1 MTASA
6 PTPQTA
12 RLARR
17 LAAPG
22 LAVALAL
29 AAGCVKHRTY
39 QNHDMDF
46 GSIKTVAVMPFW
58 NLTKDAQAADR
69 VRDVFSNML
78 LATQAVY
85 VLPAGEVARG
95 TGNLGLGQGTT
106 PSTEEIVKLGGLLK
120 VDAVITGVVREYGEV
135 RSGGATANVVS
146 VSAQMYE
153 TGTGKVVW
161 AGASTRGGV
170 GWGSRLLGTAGG
182 DPVNDVTEQA
192 VDDLLEQLFR

>member
-1 MTASA
+1 MTASVSTLQ
-6 PTPQTA
+6 PL
-12 RLARR
+12 RLSRR
-17 LAAPG
+17 LAVPG

-29 AAGCVKHRTY
+29 ATGCAKHRTY

-46 GSIKTVAVMPFW
+46 GSIKTVAVLPFW
-58 NLTKDAQAADR
+58 NLTKDAQASDR

-85 VLPAGEVARG
+85 VLPPGEVARG
-95 TGNLGLGQGTT
+95 TGNLGLVQGAP
-106 PSTEEIVKLGGLLK
+106 PSTEEIVKLGGVLK
-120 VDAVITGVVREYGEV
+120 VDAIITGVVREYGEV
-135 RSGGATANVVS
+135 RSGAATSNVVS
-146 VSAQMYE
+146 VSVQMFE

-161 AGASTRGGV
+161 AGASTKGGV